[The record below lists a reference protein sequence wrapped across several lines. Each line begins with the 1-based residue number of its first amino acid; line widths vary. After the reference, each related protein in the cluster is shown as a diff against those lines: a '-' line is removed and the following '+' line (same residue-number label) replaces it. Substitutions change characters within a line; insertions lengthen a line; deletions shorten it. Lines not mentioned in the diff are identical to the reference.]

1 MIDYLKIPEIRLKIL
16 KKDEELR
23 EKIERETGT
32 KISINEDLKIEGE
45 SFNIYQAKQILRAFG
60 RGFDVEDCLKL
71 LDDEY
76 GLEIIDLTDFTRSRN
91 RLTVIKGRVIGTKG
105 KTKKFIE
112 EYTKTKISVFGKTVS
127 IIGKWENI
135 NIAKEAIMR
144 LIRGSAHQ
152 SVYKWLERRVSE
164 VKW

>member
-1 MIDYLKIPEIRLKIL
+1 MIDYLKIPEIRLRVL
-16 KKDEELR
+16 KKNEELR
-23 EKIERETGT
+23 KRIERETGT

-60 RGFDVEDCLKL
+60 RGFDIDDCLKL

-144 LIRGSAHQ
+144 LIRGSSHQ

>member
-1 MIDYLKIPEIRLKIL
+1 MIDYLKIPEIRLRIL
-16 KKDEELR
+16 KKNEELR
-23 EKIERETGT
+23 KRIERETGT

-91 RLTVIKGRVIGTKG
+91 RLIVIKGRVIGTKG

-144 LIRGSAHQ
+144 LIRGSSHQ

>member
-144 LIRGSAHQ
+144 LIRGSSHQ

>member
-23 EKIERETGT
+23 KKIERETGT

-60 RGFDVEDCLKL
+60 RGFDVENCLKL

-144 LIRGSAHQ
+144 LIRGSSHQ